1 MIARL
6 CNVSLCRTSRTCGRT
21 GSKKLVKYGAAGKA
35 RRGASSAFLNSA
47 GLDDSD
53 IDYVMLSYLR
63 LTDWERESCHL
74 KIATSNKNR
83 KNCQHRVFVLLAY
96 CLNDQ
101 GFTRKISLPIL
112 VLSFQHLFAQKN
124 CYLKKIRIEC
134 PPVLSEN
141 DFEGPW
147 WS

>member
-47 GLDDSD
+47 GLDGSD

-63 LTDWERESCHL
+63 LTEGERESCHL
-74 KIATSNKNR
+74 KIATTTTNIEKLGTKDQLSSTH
-83 KNCQHRVFVLLAY
+83 QLLME
-96 CLNDQ
+96 CLDDQ
-101 GFTRKISLPIL
+101 SSKVPNF
-112 VLSFQHLFAQKN
+112 
-124 CYLKKIRIEC
+124 
-134 PPVLSEN
+134 
-141 DFEGPW
+141 
-147 WS
+147 